1 MNCNKS
7 KKSICFITDAIIM
20 GGVEKVLIDSLK
32 YIYHKSQYAENE
44 LEIYVYVLH
53 YVNEKIAEMIPPNVK
68 VVECNLPNNSIKTLL
83 MNMPYISRFFYK
95 KIFNGKKFDCVISL
109 KPEYLCVAYS
119 PLFRK
124 KVHWYHA
131 DTYLK
136 YSDCTNITFFDRMKK
151 LILKL
156 GLKKND
162 MVWTVSPTIA
172 ENMQETF
179 SLHNVHALP
188 NPISCSDIIEKSQQP
203 CDVVFDKN
211 AFNVVCI
218 GRLSPEKG
226 FDRMINAFSDGR
238 LIESNVHVYFIGGGL
253 QESKYKAMVEQNNWN
268 DNIHFLGIQ
277 TNPYPY
283 LKQASVLVC
292 PSRDE
297 SFGLT
302 MFEAMTLG
310 VPVISTAT
318 FGGRYVTQNGTVAC
332 MIDNSDTSKELAER
346 ILSLVSSCSN
356 YNYSL
361 EKAKEWA
368 LKHDVSLFGE
378 RFVSLLNDILYM

>member
-32 YIYHKSQYAENE
+32 YIYHNNLHVEND

-68 VVECNLPNNSIKTLL
+68 IIECNLPNNSFKALL
-83 MNMPYISRFFYK
+83 MNIPYISRFFYK
-95 KIFNGKKFDCVISL
+95 RIFNGKKFDCVISL

-119 PLFRK
+119 PMSRK
-124 KVHWYHA
+124 KIHWYHA
-131 DTYLK
+131 DSYLK
-136 YSDCTNITFFDRMKK
+136 YSDCANVTFFDRMKK
-151 LILKL
+151 LILKW

-162 MVWTVSPTIA
+162 MVWTVSSSIA
-172 ENMQETF
+172 EKLQDTF
-179 SLHNVHALP
+179 SLHNVYALP
-188 NPISCSDIIEKSQQP
+188 NPVNCSEIIEKSKQS
-203 CDVVFDKN
+203 CDISFDKDR
-211 AFNVVCI
+211 FNIVCI

-226 FDRMINAFSDGR
+226 FDRVIKAFSDDR
-238 LIESNVHVYFIGGGL
+238 IKTSNIHVYFIGGGL
-253 QESKYKAMVEQNNWN
+253 EKNKYEALVEQNNLN
-268 DNIHFLGIQ
+268 NTISFLGIQ

-283 LKQASVLVC
+283 LKQASLLVC

-318 FGGRYVTQNGTVAC
+318 LGGMYATQNGSVAC
-332 MIDNSDTSKELAER
+332 MIDNSDSSNELTEQL
-346 ILSLVSSCSN
+346 LSLSSSRSN
-356 YNYSL
+356 YKYSL
-361 EKAKEWA
+361 EKAKDWA
-368 LKHDVSLFGE
+368 QMHDVSTFGE
-378 RFVSLLNDILYM
+378 RFLSLLNDVFYM